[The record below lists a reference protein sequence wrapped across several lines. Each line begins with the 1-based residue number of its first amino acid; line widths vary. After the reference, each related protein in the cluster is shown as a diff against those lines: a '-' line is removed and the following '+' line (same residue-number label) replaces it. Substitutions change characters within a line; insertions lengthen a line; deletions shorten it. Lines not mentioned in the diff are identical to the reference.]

1 MKNASEK
8 FRELSLQIRQQLRA
22 NGIIDHKGRN
32 TGKRIED
39 SNSQEWIDWMNE
51 LIAIQKNL
59 LSLIDD
65 ENLTAYGRKLKAA

>member
-1 MKNASEK
+1 MKTASEK
-8 FRELSLQIRQQLRA
+8 FRELSMQIKDQLRA